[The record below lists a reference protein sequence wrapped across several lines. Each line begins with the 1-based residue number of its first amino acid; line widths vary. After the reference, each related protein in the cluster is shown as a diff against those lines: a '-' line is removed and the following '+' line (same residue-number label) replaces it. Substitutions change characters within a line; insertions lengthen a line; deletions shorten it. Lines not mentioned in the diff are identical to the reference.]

1 MKDYMH
7 LNNNYY
13 MKIVEGNTEK
23 QNITDVIDIKEISL
37 SKVLKNKKFIIKI
50 DFKEIDKK
58 QYKKIL
64 KRLLFIKNIVNKTKV
79 EIGTKLEN

>member
-1 MKDYMH
+1 MKDYMY

-37 SKVLKNKKFIIKI
+37 SKVLKNKKFIIN
-50 DFKEIDKK
+50 KEDI
-58 QYKKIL
+58 
-64 KRLLFIKNIVNKTKV
+64 
-79 EIGTKLEN
+79 